1 VRRKVRPLEARDET
15 LMTRPLTDLNLDEPI
30 AAHVRRDFTVL
41 RADQTVA
48 QAIASLRKT
57 TLGEKIV
64 YFYVVDPHDRLVGV
78 VPTRRL
84 LMSAPETSVRSIM
97 ADNVVTVPSSA
108 TVLQACEFFLRHR
121 FLAFP
126 VVDAEGRIVG
136 VVDIGMFAD
145 EMFDVAEREQLE
157 DTFQLIGVRLA
168 HARRPSPWQAFR
180 SRLPWLLCNVAA
192 GIVCALI
199 AGAYEG
205 LLDYA
210 IILAVFVPVVLALA
224 ESVSIQSTTIT
235 LQALHHGEIRW
246 IRLYRLLA
254 REFLTAILLGLA
266 CGLIVGGVAWG
277 WRRQAMVAGIIGASI
292 CLSMVTAC
300 LLGVI
305 LPTAVRRFRGDP
317 KIAAGPI
324 VLAIADIATLL
335 TYFGLAARLIG

>member
-1 VRRKVRPLEARDET
+1 MPHPLA
-15 LMTRPLTDLNLDEPI
+15 DLNLDEPI
-30 AAHVRRDFTVL
+30 LAHVRRDFAIL

-48 QAIASLRKT
+48 QAIASLQGT

-64 YFYVVDPHDRLVGV
+64 YFYVADPQDRLVGV

-84 LMSAPETSVRSIM
+84 LMSAADASIRSIM

-121 FLAFP
+121 LLAFP
-126 VVDAEGRIVG
+126 VVDEAERIVG

-145 EMFDVAEREQLE
+145 EMSDVAEREQLE

-168 HARRPSPWQAFR
+168 HARRPSPWDAFR
-180 SRLPWLLCNVAA
+180 KRLPWLLCNVAA
-192 GIVCALI
+192 GILCALI

-210 IILAVFVPVVLALA
+210 IVVAIFVPVVLTLA

-235 LQALHHGEIRW
+235 LQALHHSEIRW
-246 IRLYRLLA
+246 RRFYRSLG
-254 REFLTAILLGLA
+254 REFLTALLLGLA
-266 CGLIVGGVAWG
+266 CGTIVGGVAWI
-277 WRRQAMVAGIIGASI
+277 WRRQAMVAAIIGASI

-305 LPTAVRRFRGDP
+305 LPTIVRRFRGDP

-324 VLAIADIATLL
+324 VLAMADIATLL
-335 TYFGLAARLIG
+335 TYFSLAAWLIG

>member
-1 VRRKVRPLEARDET
+1 
-15 LMTRPLTDLNLDEPI
+15 MNQPLTDLNLDEPVV
-30 AAHVRRDFTVL
+30 AHVRRDFAVL
-41 RADQTVA
+41 CADQTVA

-64 YFYVVDPHDRLVGV
+64 YFYVVDGHDRLVGV

-84 LMSAPETSVRSIM
+84 LMSAPEASVRSIM
-97 ADNVVTVPSSA
+97 ADNVVTVPGSA
-108 TVLQACEFFLRHR
+108 TMLEACEFFLRHR

-126 VVDAEGRIVG
+126 VVDEAGRMIG
-136 VVDIGMFAD
+136 VVDIGMFTD

-168 HARRPSPWQAFR
+168 HARKYSPWQAFR
-180 SRLPWLLCNVAA
+180 RRLPWLLCNVAA

-210 IILAVFVPVVLALA
+210 IVLAVFVPVVLALA

-246 IRLYRLLA
+246 LRFYRLLG

-277 WRRQAMVAGIIGASI
+277 WRGQPRVAGIIGATV

-324 VLAIADIATLL
+324 VLAMADIATLL
-335 TYFGLAARLIG
+335 TYFGLAGWLIG